1 MQNNNLPNVDD
12 PILRIVEVE
21 KSVGLKK
28 STIYAL
34 IQKKEFPS
42 PIKLGSRSSGFL
54 LSEINQW
61 KQERIAASRKGQTN
75 A

>member
-1 MQNNNLPNVDD
+1 MQNNSLPIVND
-12 PILRIVEVE
+12 PILRISDVE

-61 KQERIAASRKGQTN
+61 KQTRINASRKGEV
-75 A
+75 